1 MAAPPLFAGGIF
13 NYGDPFLNQPIYIY
27 LWIMMLVL
35 IALCWVVW
43 RYPKWGAFKPFHGL
57 YYAYKAQSQAA
68 FIFNMGLISEIVS
81 EREAKC
87 IFDYSKWSYE
97 GLSKIQAFLFNY
109 ATVFLDNIDLA
120 HGLLYKF
127 GGRNFDV
134 EISKKFQSNEW
145 ESQSSVT
152 TGGIHCDLILDAD
165 NWSVKNSPQHA
176 IVESTAEQW
185 NDANPN
191 DQVHAYPKFQ
201 RMLTEG
207 TINCPPGIEKT
218 VLISWSRIDSCFPLG
233 MTNKAPGPVREIA
246 LEMENE
252 DKIQMSQYYLPLLM
266 GSLGIAALIII
277 VRVGILVLK
286 L

>member
-1 MAAPPLFAGGIF
+1 MGGVL
-13 NYGDPFLNQPIYIY
+13 NYGDPILNQPVYIY
-27 LWIMMLVL
+27 GWIIMLVL
-35 IALCWVVW
+35 IVLCWVVW
-43 RYPKWGAFKPFHGL
+43 RYPKWGAFAPFRGL
-57 YYAYKAQSQAA
+57 YYAFKAHSQAA
-68 FIFNMGLISEIVS
+68 FIFNMGLVSEIVS

-87 IFDYSKWSYE
+87 IFDYAHWSYE
-97 GLSKIQAFLFNY
+97 GLSRIQAFLFNY
-109 ATVFLDNIDLA
+109 ATVFLPNIDLA

-134 EISKKFQSNEW
+134 EIAKKLQGYEW
-145 ESQSSVT
+145 ESESSVT

-165 NWSVKNSPQHA
+165 RWSVRESPQHA

-201 RMLTEG
+201 KMLFDG
-207 TINCPPGIEKT
+207 RLKCPTGLKRT

-233 MTNKAPGPVREIA
+233 MTNKAPGPVREMA

-252 DKIQMSQYYLPLLM
+252 DKVSMSQYYLPI
-266 GSLGIAALIII
+266 LGGGLGLAALIII